1 MPHQSQTE
9 LPKLTPPNP
18 FADVAAA
25 IQGKPSPTREFE
37 LQNINRKLAQAQ
49 EGRAQGQEHREIADH
64 RLKQFSAISTIAKV
78 FGTIGAHVDPAS
90 KDAMATTLAKE
101 ATTDGLPVTDPKFFR
116 ALMEQPREM
125 SQFLDGFVQ
134 SIQQGRP
141 VVQALQEASKNISDP
156 EVTKLIGNVFQKHI
170 EQAGQPTK
178 QTTKSID
185 TEDVIAFKTS
195 GGRIRGASLP
205 TDFTLS
211 QAKAFINEQV
221 RITGNKALLVEVS
234 REEGKQQ
241 TLDKRL
247 NRLMEENLVKLRTS
261 PLPVD
266 QQNIVRAGMAVHRF
280 ASQIRNEFTDEELR
294 KYSGIFHF
302 TPQRLAQL
310 GQEDKKA
317 ARLLNLVRNVEQT
330 AFSKGGKQLTELE
343 ARIVFGYLPSTTGW
357 SPTEFITNLNSTIEN
372 VPSEIDQVFEIA
384 RTPVGVGGAKGL
396 LEQPNVPTRTGKKVT
411 IPKGVK

>member
-9 LPKLTPPNP
+9 LPELTPPNP

-37 LQNINRKLAQAQ
+37 LQSINRKLAQAQ

-78 FGTIGAHVDPAS
+78 FGTIGTHIDPAS
-90 KDAMATTLAKE
+90 KDAMAATLAKE

-116 ALMEQPREM
+116 ALMERPKEM
-125 SQFLDGFVQ
+125 SQFLDSFVQ
-134 SIQQGRP
+134 S
-141 VVQALQEASKNISDP
+141 VQRGDPIIKALQVSSVNITDP
-156 EVTKLIGNVFQKHI
+156 EIIKLIGDTFQKHL
-170 EQAGQPTK
+170 EQAGQSR
-178 QTTKSID
+178 TTKSID

-195 GGRIRGASLP
+195 GGKIRGASLP

-211 QAKAFINEQV
+211 QAKAFIDEQV

-241 TLDKRL
+241 TLNKRL

-266 QQNIVRAGMAVHRF
+266 QQNVVRAGMAVHRF

-343 ARIVFGYLPSTTGW
+343 ARIVFGYLPSTQGW

-384 RTPVGVGGAKGL
+384 RTPVGAGGAKGL
-396 LEQPNVPTRTGKKVT
+396 LEQPNIPTRTGKKVT

>member
-1 MPHQSQTE
+1 MPHVPQTE
-9 LPKLTPPNP
+9 LPELTPPNP
-18 FADVAAA
+18 FADIAAA
-25 IQGKPSPTREFE
+25 GTGRKTTPTQDFE
-37 LQNINRKLAQAQ
+37 LRSIERKLAQAQ
-49 EGRAQGQEHREIADH
+49 ESRAQGREHREIADH
-64 RLKQFSAISTIAKV
+64 RLKQFSAISTFAKA
-78 FGTIGAHVDPAS
+78 FGAISSHVDPAS
-90 KDAMATTLAKE
+90 KDAMAMTLAKE
-101 ATTDGLPVTDPKFFR
+101 ATTDGLLVTDPKFFR

-170 EQAGQPTK
+170 EQAGQSR
-178 QTTKSID
+178 TTKSID

-195 GGRIRGASLP
+195 GGKIRGASLP

-211 QAKAFINEQV
+211 QAKAFIDEQV

-241 TLDKRL
+241 TLNKRL

-266 QQNIVRAGMAVHRF
+266 QQNVVRAGMAVHRF

-343 ARIVFGYLPSTTGW
+343 ARIVFGYLPSTQGW

-384 RTPVGVGGAKGL
+384 RTPVGGGSAKGL
-396 LEQPNVPTRTGKKVT
+396 LDQPTIPTRTGKKVT